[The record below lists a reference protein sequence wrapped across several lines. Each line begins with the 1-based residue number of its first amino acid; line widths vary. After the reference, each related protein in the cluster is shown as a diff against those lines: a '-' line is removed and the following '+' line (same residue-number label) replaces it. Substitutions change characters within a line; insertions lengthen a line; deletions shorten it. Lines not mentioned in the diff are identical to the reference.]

1 MLIFTGDGNNSTC
14 SDNKSDDVVPVPPAG
29 FIFLCNKKTKPRCF
43 LYQVFGLSEN
53 QMKIVEKI
61 KPGMKLFLFDYELKV
76 LHGVYESVSEGRLD
90 LESLAFNGKYLAQ
103 VYIYIYLYLFF
114 FI

>member
-1 MLIFTGDGNNSTC
+1 MLIFTGDGNNNTS
-14 SDNKSDDVVPVPPAG
+14 SDNKSDDVVAVPPAG

-43 LYQVFGLSEN
+43 LYQVFGLSET

-76 LHGVYESVSEGRLD
+76 LHGVYESVSEGKLE
-90 LESLAFNGKYLAQ
+90 LESRVFNGKYLAQ
-103 VYIYIYLYLFF
+103 VYIYIYIHTF